1 MHKSYAMRP
10 LPFLAFL
17 ILFIA
22 LQSIYATSITVNGNV
37 SGTWDVDTV
46 RVVDDIDVEED
57 DSLFIMPG
65 VRVEF
70 RGSYSFYVRG
80 VLKAVG
86 TSSQPIVFD
95 VMDTTCF
102 SVDTIP
108 AGGWNGIQFYYNVV
122 PPDSSLFEHCIFR
135 HAKAVSPDTLEN
147 HGGAMNV
154 RYSGKLRVSHCVFQ
168 HNFALLNGGAI
179 YLEEADIVISHCDFT
194 GNRCGPVVFPW
205 GYGGAICS
213 DHSSPHIKGNQFT
226 GNASTGVG
234 GAVAIRFRDARV
246 HNNIFTANH
255 SGLGGALGYLHYYE
269 YPHSQCNNLLYGNT
283 SEFFGGAVASIDAGP
298 TFVNNTITGNASIYG
313 GAFYVKDS
321 LIPAVYNSIFWN
333 NSAQVGPEVYL
344 WDALSSA
351 DFYYCDV
358 EGGPELFGGS
368 GGGAG
373 YTGAYENNIDLNPLF
388 TENFRLDDGASP
400 CMNTGTPD
408 TSGLMLPTTDL
419 DGMPRI
425 DIHAH
430 LIDMGCYEMQW
441 VGITDREATGRRN
454 DIVAYPNPAIST
466 VRILLNNNSEADVLH
481 IFNSAG
487 QSTAKIQIPAG
498 QIELVLDVSGYSPGT
513 YIIRMGDAVGGFVK
527 GR

>member
-1 MHKSYAMRP
+1 MALFASCQLLYA
-10 LPFLAFL
+10 
-17 ILFIA
+17 
-22 LQSIYATSITVNGNV
+22 SSITVSGNV

-65 VRVEF
+65 VRIEF

-80 VLKAVG
+80 VLKAMG

-95 VMDTTCF
+95 VMDTTGF

-108 AGGWNGIQFYYNVV
+108 GGGWNGIQFYYNVA
-122 PPDSSLFEHCIFR
+122 PPDSSLIEYCIFR

-147 HGGAMNV
+147 HGGAMNI
-154 RYSGKLRVSHCVFQ
+154 RYSGKLRVSHCVFEN
-168 HNFALLNGGAI
+168 NFALLNGGAI
-179 YLEEADIVISHCDFT
+179 YLDEANIVISHCGFMA
-194 GNRCGPVVFPW
+194 NRCGPAVFPW

-213 DHSSPHIKGNQFT
+213 DHSSPHIKCNLFEGNS
-226 GNASTGVG
+226 STGVG

-246 HNNIFTANH
+246 HSNIFSENH

-269 YPHSQCNNLLYGNT
+269 YPYSQCNNLLFGNT
-283 SEFFGGAVASIDAGP
+283 SEFFGGAVANIDAGP

-321 LIPAVYNSIFWN
+321 LTPAVYNSILWN

-373 YTGAYENNIDLNPLF
+373 YTGTYENNIDLNPLF
-388 TENFRLDDGASP
+388 TENYRLDDDASP

-408 TSGLMLPTTDL
+408 TSGLRLPTTDL

-425 DIHAH
+425 DIHAQ

-441 VGITDREATGRRN
+441 VGIKDHDNSAGPCRIRT
-454 DIVAYPNPAIST
+454 YPNPAVQKVNILLDETAES
-466 VRILLNNNSEADVLH
+466 RILQ
-481 IFNSAG
+481 IFNSTG
-487 QSTAKIQIPAG
+487 QPSG
-498 QIELVLDVSGYSPGT
+498 QIHLPRGQGEVILDVSGYSPGT
-513 YIIRMGDAVGGFVK
+513 YIIRSGDDVGRFVK
-527 GR
+527 ER